1 MLRAIIADDEPAVGK
16 LIRYFLNEEQMPVQ
30 IIAEVGDGQA
40 ALDAILT
47 HRPDLVFLDIQMPVI
62 TGLEVIERAKRE
74 HCTAKFIIITAY
86 SIFEYAQTALR
97 LGADD
102 LLLKPIN
109 GDQLITAINR
119 AVGMQF
125 SSNRQ
130 VNDILLYLNE
140 HLGESLTLNDIA
152 EKFYISSFHLSHLF
166 KKYMGMTCIE
176 CVHWMRIEKAKNLL
190 KNTNMSIKEISETT
204 GYSNL
209 NNFYMHFKK
218 LTGMTPKAYTTRGG
232 NNGPE
237 DEMLQEE

>member
-1 MLRAIIADDEPAVGK
+1 MLRAMIADDEPAVGK
-16 LIRYFLNEEQMPVQ
+16 LIRYFLNEEQMPIQ
-30 IIAEVGDGQA
+30 IIAEVNDGQA
-40 ALDAILT
+40 ALNAILT
-47 HRPDLVFLDIQMPVI
+47 QHPDLVFLDIQMPLMN
-62 TGLEVIERAKRE
+62 GLDVIERAKQE
-74 HCTAKFIIITAY
+74 HSTTKFIVITAY
-86 SIFEYAQTALR
+86 SIFEYAQSALR

-109 GDQLITAINR
+109 GEQLIAAINR

-130 VNDILLYLNE
+130 VNDILLYLGE

-152 EKFYISSFHLSHLF
+152 EKFYISSYHLSHLF

-176 CVHWMRIEKAKNLL
+176 CVHWMRIEKARQLL
-190 KNTNMSIKEISETT
+190 KNTNMSIKEISELT

-218 LTGMTPKAYTTRGG
+218 LTGMTPKSYITRSGSAG
-232 NNGPE
+232 TEE
-237 DEMLQEE
+237 D

>member
-1 MLRAIIADDEPAVGK
+1 MLRAMIADDEPAVGK
-16 LIRYFLNEEQMPVQ
+16 LIRYFLNEEQMPIQ

-40 ALDAILT
+40 ALDTILT
-47 HRPDLVFLDIQMPVI
+47 QHPDLVFLDIQMPVM
-62 TGLEVIERAKRE
+62 TGLDVIERAKRE
-74 HCTAKFIIITAY
+74 HCTAKFIVITAY
-86 SIFEYAQTALR
+86 SVFEYAQSALR

-109 GDQLITAINR
+109 GQQLIAAINR
-119 AVGMQF
+119 AVGMKF

-130 VNDILLYLNE
+130 VNDILLYLGD

-152 EKFYISSFHLSHLF
+152 EKFYISSYHLSHLF

-176 CVHWMRIEKAKNLL
+176 CVHWMRIEKAKDLL
-190 KNTNMSIKEISETT
+190 INTNKSIKEISEQT

-218 LTGMTPKAYTTRGG
+218 LTGMTPKSYVTRSGAAG
-232 NNGPE
+232 AE
-237 DEMLQEE
+237 DE

>member
-16 LIRYFLNEEQMPVQ
+16 LIRYFLNQEQMPVQ

-47 HRPDLVFLDIQMPVI
+47 QRPDLVFMDIQMPVM

-74 HCTAKFIIITAY
+74 HSTAKFIIITAY

-109 GDQLITAINR
+109 GDQL
-119 AVGMQF
+119 
-125 SSNRQ
+125 
-130 VNDILLYLNE
+130 LYLNE
-140 HLGESLTLNDIA
+140 HLSESLTLNDIA
-152 EKFYISSFHLSHLF
+152 EKFFISSYHLSHLF

-190 KNTNMSIKEISETT
+190 KNTNMSIKEISEST

-232 NNGPE
+232 ASAP
-237 DEMLQEE
+237 DES

>member
-30 IIAEVGDGQA
+30 IIAEVGDGHA
-40 ALDAILT
+40 ALEAIRT
-47 HRPDLVFLDIQMPVI
+47 HRPDLVFMDIQMPGM
-62 TGLEVIERAKRE
+62 TGLEVIERAKQE
-74 HCTAKFIIITAY
+74 NLTTKFIVITAY

-109 GDQLITAINR
+109 GDQLITSINR

-125 SSNRQ
+125 STNRQ

-140 HLGESLTLNDIA
+140 HLSESLTLNEIA
-152 EKFYISSFHLSHLF
+152 EKFYISSYHLSHLF

-176 CVHWMRIEKAKNLL
+176 CVHWMRIEKAKELL
-190 KNTNMSIKEISETT
+190 KNTNMSIKEISEKT

-218 LTGMTPKAYTTRGG
+218 LTGVTPKVYTNRGG
-232 NNGPE
+232 SGVPDGE
-237 DEMLQEE
+237 

>member
-30 IIAEVGDGQA
+30 IVAEVSDGHA
-40 ALDAILT
+40 ALEAIRT
-47 HRPDLVFLDIQMPVI
+47 HRPDLVFMDIQMPGM
-62 TGLEVIERAKRE
+62 TGLEVVERAKEE
-74 HCTAKFIIITAY
+74 HSTAKFIIITAY

-109 GDQLITAINR
+109 GSQLIASVNR

-130 VNDILLYLNE
+130 VNDILLYLND
-140 HLGESLTLNDIA
+140 HLSESLTLNDIA
-152 EKFYISSFHLSHLF
+152 EKFYISSYHLSHLF

-176 CVHWMRIEKAKNLL
+176 CVHWMRIEKAKELL
-190 KNTNMSIKEISETT
+190 KNTNLSIKEISERT

-218 LTGMTPKAYTTRGG
+218 LTGMTPKVYTTRGG
-232 NNGPE
+232 SGGPE
-237 DEMLQEE
+237 EE